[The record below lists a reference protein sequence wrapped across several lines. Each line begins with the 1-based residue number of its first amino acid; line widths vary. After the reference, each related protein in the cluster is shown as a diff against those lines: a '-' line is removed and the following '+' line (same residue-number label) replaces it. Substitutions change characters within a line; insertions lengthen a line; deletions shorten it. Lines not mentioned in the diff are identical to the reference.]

1 MSDLLTELQSRGMV
15 MDHTPGLAARLRQ
28 GPMTGYVGFDP
39 TAESLHVGNL
49 VPVMALAWLQR
60 LGHRPLVIVGG
71 GTGMVGD
78 PSGKRTERP
87 MLSVE
92 QIDANVAAI
101 RAQLSRFLEFT
112 GPHAA
117 KLFNNADWLRDLT
130 LMEFLRDT
138 GKHFTISYMLQKEAV
153 KTRLDSGISF
163 TEFGYMLVQA
173 HDYDHLFEQEHCEL
187 QMGGADQ
194 WGNITA
200 GIELIGKK
208 RGARVH
214 GLTVPLLTT
223 ASGTKLGKSEGGNI
237 WLDPAQTSPYQF
249 YQFWINQDDRDA
261 ERLLQTFS
269 FRPLS
274 EIAEL
279 MQSHRAAPEQRL
291 AQRELARELTGR
303 IHGEAEAA
311 KAREASEALFG
322 RPGGRAAVSADA
334 LHVAEMPEV
343 VISATE
349 FGEGMPLADV
359 LLRAGLARSKADA
372 RRGIEGRGYYVGEI
386 PLTDPF
392 GWLERAAFREHDGV
406 LVTILRK
413 GKKNY
418 VRLVVK

>member
-1 MSDLLTELQSRGMV
+1 
-15 MDHTPGLAARLRQ
+15 
-28 GPMTGYVGFDP
+28 
-39 TAESLHVGNL
+39 
-49 VPVMALAWLQR
+49 MALAWLQR
-60 LGHRPLVIVGG
+60 LGNRPLVIVGG

-101 RAQLSRFLEFT
+101 RGQLSRFLDFS

-117 KLFNNADWLRDLT
+117 KLFNNADWLRGLT

-153 KTRLDSGISF
+153 KSRLDSGISF

-173 HDYDHLFEQEHCEL
+173 HDYDHLFAQEHCEL

-208 RGARVH
+208 RGAQVH

-223 ASGTKLGKSEGGNI
+223 ASGAKFGKSEGENI
-237 WLDPAQTSPYQF
+237 WLDPARTSPYQF

-261 ERLLQTFS
+261 ARLLKIFS
-269 FRPLS
+269 FRPLP
-274 EIAEL
+274 ETAEL
-279 MQSHRAAPEQRL
+279 MQSHSAAPERRL
-291 AQRELARELTGR
+291 AQRELALEMTSR

-311 KAREASEALFG
+311 KAREAAEALFRRAG
-322 RPGGRAAVSADA
+322 GQAGGRAAVSADA
-334 LHVAEMPEV
+334 LLTAEMPEV
-343 VISATE
+343 VIAATE

-359 LLRAGLARSKADA
+359 LLRAGLASSKADA
-372 RRGIEGRGYYVGEI
+372 RRGIEGRGYYVGEN

-392 GWLERAAFREHDGV
+392 GSLTRSAFREHDGV

-418 VRLVVK
+418 VRVVVK